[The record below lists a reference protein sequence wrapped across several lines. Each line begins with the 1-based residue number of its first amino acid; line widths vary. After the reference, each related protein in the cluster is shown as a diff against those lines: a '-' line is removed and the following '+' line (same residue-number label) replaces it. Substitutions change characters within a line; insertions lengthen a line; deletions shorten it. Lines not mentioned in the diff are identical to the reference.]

1 MAENLSLI
9 KIKEPPK
16 VKRYSDIYKFI
27 KDVFFYRKAI
37 DPNFTLDL
45 WSYELGFKSRSFVFM
60 VYNNQ
65 RQITLNFVQ
74 ALARSLKL
82 SDPEQDHLFLLFD
95 YSKSKKASQRKI
107 YLNQILENLET
118 NEKNIDLQQYS
129 KFLTSQN
136 LMLIKLLLAFDDVN
150 GTEKELSRLLGCSVK
165 EVKKNLSDLNE
176 MGLVVPINTE
186 AQSDIIWRSKD
197 KAFSIARDIVNESVN
212 LFHRNTIDEAKTV
225 LNQKD
230 LTQKFQS
237 IFFALPQDLFPEL
250 LQDVDTFLTKVKNKY
265 GYDQFDGKD
274 LIKLNVQAYPVVK
287 NRKNSVDL

>member
-1 MAENLSLI
+1 MQSIVELLNHDDMAENLSLI

-95 YSKSKKASQRKI
+95 YKK
-107 YLNQILENLET
+107 
-118 NEKNIDLQQYS
+118 
-129 KFLTSQN
+129 
-136 LMLIKLLLAFDDVN
+136 
-150 GTEKELSRLLGCSVK
+150 
-165 EVKKNLSDLNE
+165 
-176 MGLVVPINTE
+176 
-186 AQSDIIWRSKD
+186 
-197 KAFSIARDIVNESVN
+197 
-212 LFHRNTIDEAKTV
+212 
-225 LNQKD
+225 
-230 LTQKFQS
+230 
-237 IFFALPQDLFPEL
+237 
-250 LQDVDTFLTKVKNKY
+250 
-265 GYDQFDGKD
+265 
-274 LIKLNVQAYPVVK
+274 
-287 NRKNSVDL
+287 